1 MYCDSPSWLDLPSD
15 PPVLFCSTLVS
26 TQSGGYGRLAA
37 DKIPSQYNMF
47 LGDDLAS
54 RRFSWR
60 SVHNSVSVSVTQS
73 RERDL
78 GKSGHCLQSCFV
90 PRTVRLYHTD
100 TRPAS
105 SEMGTGTEI
114 SMAKPVVIERGCSK
128 CPNCEKR
135 RARKAAQMAAARNM
149 NRLPFELAYRVGDVL
164 GRGGFGTVYAGVRVI
179 DGAPVAIKHVA
190 KNKVT
195 DWTTM
200 VGRKVPMELKLLHS
214 VQSVDGVIKLLDFY
228 ERNDSF
234 IYVMERPS
242 DCKDMFDF
250 ITEKKYLEETLAR
263 NFFRQIVS
271 TVLACH
277 SKGVI
282 HRDIKDENILV
293 DLITGKLKLIDF
305 GSGAV
310 LKEEGEVYTDFDGTR
325 VYSPPE
331 WILRGRY
338 EGGPATVWSLGV
350 LLYDM
355 VQGDIP
361 WEKDEEI
368 TRGHLVFSR
377 NISEECKDLI
387 CRCLTRSQEKR
398 IHLTSLLHHPWLVN
412 QSSSI

>member
-1 MYCDSPSWLDLPSD
+1 
-15 PPVLFCSTLVS
+15 
-26 TQSGGYGRLAA
+26 
-37 DKIPSQYNMF
+37 
-47 LGDDLAS
+47 
-54 RRFSWR
+54 
-60 SVHNSVSVSVTQS
+60 
-73 RERDL
+73 
-78 GKSGHCLQSCFV
+78 
-90 PRTVRLYHTD
+90 
-100 TRPAS
+100 
-105 SEMGTGTEI
+105 MGTGTEI

-128 CPNCEKR
+128 CANCEKR
-135 RARKAAQMAAARNM
+135 RARKAAQMAAATRNM

-195 DWTTM
+195 DWTTL

-228 ERNDSF
+228 ERSDSF

-263 NFFRQIVS
+263 NFFRQIVT

-331 WILRGRY
+331 WILSGRY

-355 VQGDIP
+355 VCGDIP
-361 WEKDEEI
+361 WEKDTQICGGE
-368 TRGHLVFSR
+368 LLFSR
-377 NISEECKDLI
+377 KVSPTCKDLI
-387 CRCLTRSQEKR
+387 TRCLTRSVDER
-398 IHLTSLLHHPWLVN
+398 IEINRILQHPWLQQEAFV
-412 QSSSI
+412 I